1 MRQLK
6 VYRSGVGSSQKYR
19 SGHPDGDRYFHF
31 RALYQR
37 WRHKEDVVLHQD
49 LFCKL
54 SKSASACCR
63 RSENVMSGVTRVSAR
78 GQIGRLVM
86 ILSTSDKESASTI
99 NRKATRPRTG
109 PPARIFFV

>member
-37 WRHKEDVVLHQD
+37 SRHKEDVVLHQ
-49 LFCKL
+49 
-54 SKSASACCR
+54 
-63 RSENVMSGVTRVSAR
+63 E
-78 GQIGRLVM
+78 
-86 ILSTSDKESASTI
+86 
-99 NRKATRPRTG
+99 RKAGEKLLDWAGTTAS
-109 PPARIFFV
+109 PASKHGRAV